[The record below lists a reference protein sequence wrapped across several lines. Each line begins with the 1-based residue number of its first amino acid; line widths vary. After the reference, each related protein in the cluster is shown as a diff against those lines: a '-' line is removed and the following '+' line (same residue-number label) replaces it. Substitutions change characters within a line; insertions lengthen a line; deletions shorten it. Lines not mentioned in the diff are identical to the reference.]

1 MHPTKACAVV
11 LSADPTP
18 RILLFRH
25 PVAGVQLVKG
35 GIEPGETPGA
45 AALRELA
52 EESGITAATLEA
64 DLGLWA
70 SGHREQV
77 WSFHLCRVSGPLAEQ
92 WSHQTLDDHGHCFD
106 FFWAPLDQLPL
117 ADCDPL
123 FQRALEFVGKALKA
137 RPAIRLERAIPILRM
152 FDETKA
158 REFYLDFLGFEVE
171 FEHRFEA
178 ALPLYLGI
186 RRNGLQLHLSEHH
199 GDASPGTTLFVPV
212 QGIESLRDELRNK
225 RYGYAR
231 PDIVEQG
238 WGKVLEVHDPFGNR
252 IRFCEG

>member
-1 MHPTKACAVV
+1 MLPTKACAVV
-11 LSADPTP
+11 LSPSPNP

-25 PVAGVQLVKG
+25 PLAGVQLVKG
-35 GIEPGETPGA
+35 GIEAGETPGA

-64 DLGLWA
+64 DLGLWE
-70 SGHREQV
+70 SEHRDQV
-77 WSFHLCRVSGPLAEQ
+77 WSFHLCRVSGPLPEQ
-92 WSHQTLDDHGHCFD
+92 WSHQTLDDHGHRFD

-117 ADCDPL
+117 DDCDPV
-123 FQRALEFVGKALKA
+123 FQRALQFVSNALQA
-137 RPAIRLERAIPILRM
+137 RPRLERAIPILRM
-152 FDETKA
+152 FDEAKA
-158 REFYLDFLGFEVE
+158 REFYLDFLGFSVE

-178 ALPLYLGI
+178 DLPLYLGI
-186 RRNGLQLHLSEHH
+186 RRDGLQLHLSEHH
-199 GDASPGTTLFVPV
+199 GDASPGATLFVPV
-212 QGIESLRDELRNK
+212 HNIERLRDELLAR